1 MIKQF
6 DFFDLL
12 PSFGTHPDKLARR
25 DDPDT
30 SQTSAKK
37 VDSTKLEQMVYNAIK
52 AFGSRGCIS
61 DEIREQFAHLPYSS
75 VTARYKALIDKG
87 LIEDTGERR
96 PGNSGR
102 PQRIMRVTT

>member
-6 DFFDLL
+6 DFFDFL
-12 PSFGTHPDKLARR
+12 PSFGTHSDKLARR

-37 VDSTKLEQMVYNAIK
+37 VDSSRLEQMVYNAIK

-102 PQRIMRVTT
+102 PQRIMRVTK